1 LCRIEETALCFWS
14 VLHGQVPTDLASWLS
29 AMGADLDLLARCP
42 WYENLDLPLPLC
54 ADRSWLELHAELLAR
69 KMESVGIAMR
79 SIAVRPVDVEEWN
92 GLIAETDNKSRAHF
106 RAYADVLGRLLDAMP
121 GKGHLVADRCGG
133 RMHYARDL
141 RELRPKARVE
151 TVSEETAVSTYR
163 IGTAPDV
170 MTVTFAEKADDRS
183 FPTALA
189 SCFAKCVREL
199 MVHVMNDWFCA
210 KVPGIQRTAGYF
222 VDGHR
227 FLQDL
232 APHMNALDLPT
243 QRLVRVR

>member
-1 LCRIEETALCFWS
+1 
-14 VLHGQVPTDLASWLS
+14 
-29 AMGADLDLLARCP
+29 MGADLDLLARCP